1 MVSWTRSKQLIF
13 LPADRGRQVWGSVSS
28 FRGEQRENI
37 CWVWCFRL
45 VNYRAAG
52 LATSGGLCKSG
63 KLVIL
68 ATCFFSSR
76 ISTSSGATDMT
87 AADNSGRGRWRAGLH
102 IATWFEMIFYF
113 VEHLSTYTVH
123 TGSLWWRL
131 YPLRLKKK
139 NKKKNSGWFWLK
151 MVFKKCH

>member
-102 IATWFEMIFYF
+102 IATWFEMIFFFWISTLSNIWARTPYTPGACDEDCTLF
-113 VEHLSTYTVH
+113 V
-123 TGSLWWRL
+123 W
-131 YPLRLKKK
+131 KKK
-139 NKKKNSGWFWLK
+139 TVADFD
-151 MVFKKCH
+151 